1 MRLRGAREHLRHADP
16 VMRQLI
22 DARPDLDPRAWLTE
36 LPRMDSFGALMFQI
50 IGQQLS
56 VHATRRILTR
66 LQQQFAGRLP
76 TPGEAIHA
84 DPETLRAT
92 GLSRRK
98 TQTIRTLAAEFA
110 DGRITDKQLRAMSD
124 SEIEARLT
132 ALPGIG
138 PWTVHGF
145 LIIALDRDD
154 VVLPGDLALRKA
166 IQRTYR
172 LDHLPSQDEVLR
184 IAEPWRPYRTLA
196 SAYLFAI
203 AFRIGP
209 PPGVGVSENH

>member
-1 MRLRGAREHLRHADP
+1 VTANANTNRLVRCRAAREHLRHADP

-22 DARPDLDPRAWLTE
+22 DAHPDFDPRAWLTE
-36 LPRMDSFGALMFQI
+36 LPAMDAFGALVFQI

-56 VHATRRILTR
+56 VQATRRILAR
-66 LQQQFAGRLP
+66 LQGQFAGRMP
-76 TPGEAIHA
+76 TPDEAIQA
-84 DPETLRAT
+84 DPEILRAT

-98 TQTIRTLAAEFA
+98 IHTIRSLATEFA
-110 DGRITDKQLRAMSD
+110 DGRISDKELYAMSD

-132 ALPGIG
+132 ALAGIG

-172 LDHLPSQDEVLR
+172 LDQLPTHDEVLR
-184 IAEPWRPYRTLA
+184 IAEPWRPYRSLA
-196 SAYLFAI
+196 SAYLFAN
-203 AFRIGP
+203 AF
-209 PPGVGVSENH
+209 E